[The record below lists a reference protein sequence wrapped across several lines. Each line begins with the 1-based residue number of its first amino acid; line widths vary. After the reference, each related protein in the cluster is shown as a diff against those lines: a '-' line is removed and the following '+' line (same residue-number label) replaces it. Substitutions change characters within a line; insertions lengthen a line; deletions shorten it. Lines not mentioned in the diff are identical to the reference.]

1 MAISS
6 NFVRIFLL
14 FVLVSFLVSY
24 FYFFGTLDPDD
35 YLQYIRGHRALAED
49 YLKNQPFTFTFFC
62 CFIYVM
68 AVAFFLPGTSFLSIA
83 FGSIFGFYGGVLLA
97 SFSSAIGA
105 TIAFCISRFFFR
117 NWVQQHFQSQFKTIN
132 NGIKED
138 GALYLISICMT
149 PIFPY
154 AVINALMG
162 ISSMRTSTFYLAIQL
177 GMLTETII
185 LVSIGA
191 KLSEVESL
199 SNIFSLEL
207 IGLLITLG
215 LVPIIFKRI
224 YMNLNPLINSSK

>member
-24 FYFFGTLDPDD
+24 FYFFGTQDPDN
-35 YLQYIRGHRALAED
+35 YLQFIRGNRALAED
-49 YLKNQPFTFTFFC
+49 YFKNQPLIFMLGC
-62 CFIYVM
+62 CFVYVL
-68 AVAFFLPGTSFLSIA
+68 AVAFFLPGTAFFSIA
-83 FGSIFGFYGGVLLA
+83 FGSIFGLYEGLVLA

-105 TIAFCISRFFFR
+105 TLAFCISRFFFR

-132 NGIKED
+132 NGINED

-177 GMLTETII
+177 GMLTETIV
-185 LVSIGA
+185 LVSIGT

-215 LVPIIFKRI
+215 LLPIIFKRI
-224 YMNLNPLINSSK
+224 YKNLKPLTNSSK